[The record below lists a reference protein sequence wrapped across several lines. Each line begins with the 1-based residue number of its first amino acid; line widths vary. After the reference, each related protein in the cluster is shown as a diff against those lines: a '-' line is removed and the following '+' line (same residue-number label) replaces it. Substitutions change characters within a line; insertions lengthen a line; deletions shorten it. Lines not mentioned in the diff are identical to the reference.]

1 MFETMQGFLAFFI
14 PTLALIILGIIF
26 EEKLIWL
33 EDTIW
38 RFIKAV
44 VIGVRMTIRERK
56 GVYGEM

>member
-1 MFETMQGFLAFFI
+1 MFETMSSFLWFFFI
-14 PTLALIILGIIF
+14 GFGLIVLGIIF
-26 EEKLIWL
+26 EKKLIWL

-44 VIGVRMTIRERK
+44 VIGAKMTIRERK